1 MKAGL
6 IALTFGF
13 FLVAGLPLA
22 ATAGP
27 VPGGP
32 DNDGDGVEDAFDNC
46 TTIVNPGQ
54 EDADHDGCGDV
65 CDPPTTCD
73 ASSDGIVGGPD
84 FIAMQGEWLNSTPQ
98 PTTADCNND
107 GIVGGPDFIAM
118 QAEWLNQKGPSGI
131 TNPSRDYTEC
141 P

>member
-13 FLVAGLPLA
+13 FLVVGFPLA

-27 VPGGP
+27 TPGGA
-32 DNDGDGVEDAFDNC
+32 DGDSDGVEDAFDNC
-46 TTIVNPGQ
+46 TTIPNPDQ
-54 EDADHDGCGDV
+54 KDTDHDGCGDV
-65 CDPPTTCD
+65 CDPDLQCDCDGNGGVGASDFTIMSAEWGSTTPPLQCD
-73 ASSDGIVGGPD
+73 CDNNGGVGASD
-84 FIAMQGEWLNSTPQ
+84 FTIMSGEW
-98 PTTADCNND
+98 
-107 GIVGGPDFIAM
+107 GMV
-118 QAEWLNQKGPSGI
+118 KGPSGI